1 MSNSLK
7 NTGFITVPT
16 AVS

>member
-7 NTGFITVPT
+7 NTVPT